1 MPIIQEA
8 TSGEGG
14 GLVPPL
20 CDREGLPGRNS
31 DCRGGGRSSV
41 LRSGRLASEL
51 LTFVA
56 GLAWVSG
63 VLEGVAKVMPIG
75 PKKSLEKFVKAI
87 DKLTAV

>member
-1 MPIIQEA
+1 
-8 TSGEGG
+8 
-14 GLVPPL
+14 
-20 CDREGLPGRNS
+20 
-31 DCRGGGRSSV
+31 

-87 DKLTAV
+87 DKFTLV